1 MGPYPE
7 LSVVTFRY
15 VPEKGDADTF
25 NERLVE
31 AVQADGKVFI
41 SSTQINGK
49 FVLRLAVLH
58 FRTHLDRVDYVLE
71 LLKRLAGEL
80 DSGSGPV

>member
-15 VPEKGDADTF
+15 IPAQGDANTF
-25 NERLVE
+25 NERLIE
-31 AVQADGKVFI
+31 AVRADGKVFI
-41 SSTQINGK
+41 SSTRIDDK
-49 FVLRLAVLH
+49 FVLLLAVLH

-71 LLKRLAGEL
+71 LLLRLVLEMEQVQI
-80 DSGSGPV
+80 S